1 MPLRDKI
8 DWKKQMELCG
18 VVITLFYLLN
28 AIIIEMNTNKV
39 YYCQLRKCHGQKFS
53 VDNFQVTFFPQKDS
67 STLLIYITSSCFVKI
82 ILCFHLYTSTFF
94 PEKYKIYTNLV
105 DMNLR
110 ESLK

>member
-18 VVITLFYLLN
+18 VVITLFYLLK

-53 VDNFQVTFFPQKDS
+53 VDNFQVTLFPQKDS
-67 STLLIYITSSCFVKI
+67 FTLLIYINSPV
-82 ILCFHLYTSTFF
+82 
-94 PEKYKIYTNLV
+94 V
-105 DMNLR
+105 
-110 ESLK
+110 